1 MDLTQLIEISRFYGE
16 GTDFVISG
24 GGNTSVKDAERMAI
38 KASGAALRGI
48 TEAGFVE
55 LARKPVRAILGRSY
69 PEEPF
74 AREARIK
81 ADLLASR
88 TNPESGGRPSVEASL
103 HESIEYRYVVHTHPF
118 LVNAL
123 TSARDGEKQ
132 AARLFGDEALY
143 LRYCDP
149 GYTLAVHLHE
159 ALQGYRK
166 AHGSDPHIVFM
177 ENHGL
182 VVSADSV
189 AEIRA
194 LTDGVVAKI
203 RKHLKADLPAGEL
216 PVADAVTRVVPAIRM
231 VLSEKGKAKVA
242 SVRNSALISHFLM
255 PANREKV
262 SLPFLPDH
270 IVYCK
275 SAPLF
280 LGARARPA
288 RQPTPTRSLPSSP
301 RRWRRTGKSGDIPR
315 RSFSPTASG

>member
-159 ALQGYRK
+159 ALEGYRK
-166 AHGSDPHIVFM
+166 AAWVRPAHRAHGEPRACRRRGLCRGDPRA
-177 ENHGL
+177 HG
-182 VVSADSV
+182 
-189 AEIRA
+189 RR
-194 LTDGVVAKI
+194 G
-203 RKHLKADLPAGEL
+203 
-216 PVADAVTRVVPAIRM
+216 
-231 VLSEKGKAKVA
+231 
-242 SVRNSALISHFLM
+242 
-255 PANREKV
+255 RE
-262 SLPFLPDH
+262 DQE
-270 IVYCK
+270 
-275 SAPLF
+275 APE
-280 LGARARPA
+280 GRPA
-288 RQPTPTRSLPSSP
+288 RGRASRGRCGHARGARPPHDALRGRKRRKSP
-301 RRWRRTGKSGDIPR
+301 RCG
-315 RSFSPTASG
+315 TAR